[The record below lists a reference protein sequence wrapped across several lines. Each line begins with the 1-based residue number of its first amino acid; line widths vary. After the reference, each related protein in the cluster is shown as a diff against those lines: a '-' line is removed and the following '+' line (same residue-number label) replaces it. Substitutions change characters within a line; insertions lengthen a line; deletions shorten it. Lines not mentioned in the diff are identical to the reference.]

1 MEVGTYVI
9 TKRHLS
15 PMGRQRTGKISPRT
29 IGMTLLATSMLCL
42 LAACTG
48 PKPSTWVEK
57 NRVTSPDGRFD
68 AVLTVESVG
77 PVLGGGVYWN
87 VFIVPKGDVAP
98 RDDKKSV
105 LNASVMRGEKLV
117 WNQNHLL
124 EVHYDIAEIE
134 KFRNFWGSNEVQDR
148 SWNKGDYLAEV
159 RLVPSSPDFSLLS
172 PNGDLK
178 PKD

>member
-1 MEVGTYVI
+1 
-9 TKRHLS
+9 
-15 PMGRQRTGKISPRT
+15 MGRLGVEKLNPRT
-29 IGMTLLATSMLCL
+29 FAMTLCTTIVLCL
-42 LAACTG
+42 LAACGRPT
-48 PKPSTWVEK
+48 PSTWVEK
-57 NRVTSPDGRFD
+57 ARVTSPDGRFD
-68 AVLTVESVG
+68 AVMTEETVG

-87 VFIVPKGDVAP
+87 VFIVPKGDSAP
-98 RDDKKSV
+98 KDDKNSL
-105 LNASVMRGEKLV
+105 LNASVLRGEKLV

-148 SWNKGDYLAEV
+148 GWQKGDYLAEV